1 MALKAGTV
9 GLDPKYVD
17 KNGAPISQDKSV
29 DAYTKAEADSKFA
42 TQTALADYVPET
54 QLTANEKE
62 FIFAYD
68 NTSQKY
74 GYKAGSDGAF
84 TPFEEAGVTCYGWVK
99 PANLSNLLN
108 IIGIV
113 SGKISTPTGGG
124 GVYADGK
131 NLYFDF
137 VKLSL
142 ADNSSSTTIMNFEPS
157 VDTTVLGG
165 KTSPTLSYSCNF
177 DTLEEAASNYYP
189 TGQIT
194 GFSSGSLKASLGTA
208 ANKYFH
214 VWGLIKIL

>member
-17 KNGAPISQDKSV
+17 KNGAPISQDKPV
-29 DAYTKAEADSKFA
+29 DAYTKAETDTLLNAKADLTSLRANSKTF
-42 TQTALADYVPET
+42 Q
-54 QLTANEKE
+54 
-62 FIFAYD
+62 FAY
-68 NTSQKY
+68 SGGKY
-74 GYKAGSDGAF
+74 GYKAGSTGDF
-84 TPFEEAGVTCYGWVK
+84 HPFEEAGVTCYGWVK
-99 PANLSNLLN
+99 PANLSSLLN

-113 SGKISTPTGGG
+113 SGKVSTPTDGG
-124 GVYADGK
+124 GVYTDGK

-142 ADNSSSTTIMNFEPS
+142 ADNSSSTTIMNFEPN